1 MPVEKMAVQDYPGL
15 GLDLRFVSK
24 DNRGFHPI
32 GAHGS
37 CRASKSDVLPVRE
50 LAMMSVMDRLTDKP
64 DWHKKVFDEEIISK
78 WRMEAMLIPDEQF
91 HILAT
96 RGKYSYRVR
105 EGNAQLGD
113 PNLPVLK
120 GVMTEN
126 SFNCV
131 SQMSWSLTSV
141 LTLDDKVH

>member
-1 MPVEKMAVQDYPGL
+1 MAKQDYPGL
-15 GLDLRFVSK
+15 GLDLRFVPK
-24 DNRGFHPI
+24 DDRGFHPI

-37 CRASKSDVLPVRE
+37 CRASNSDVLPVRE

-64 DWHKKVFDEEIISK
+64 DWHKKVFDEGILSK
-78 WRMEAMLIPDEQF
+78 WRQEAMTIPDEQF

-96 RGKYSYRVR
+96 RGKSHYWDT
-105 EGNAQLGD
+105 EGNTRLGD
-113 PNLPVLK
+113 PDIPVLK

-131 SQMSWSLTSV
+131 SQIPWSSIFV
-141 LTLDDKVH
+141 LTLNDQVH